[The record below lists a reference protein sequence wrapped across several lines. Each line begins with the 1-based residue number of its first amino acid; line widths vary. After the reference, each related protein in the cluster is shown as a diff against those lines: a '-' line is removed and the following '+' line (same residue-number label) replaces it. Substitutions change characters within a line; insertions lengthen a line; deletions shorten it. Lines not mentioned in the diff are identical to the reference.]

1 MIRSTPAVDQC
12 LGKAKGAANLLGYW
26 KEISLRP
33 LLTSATLLGCWGF
46 ASWLVAASAGEVRM
60 VEESGSSYVV
70 VDTSDA
76 NSDEVLAMLAA
87 HFEFAI
93 EPSAR
98 TGQPVRYSGRLEG
111 SLDQLLERLLRHQ
124 GHLIV
129 RSAQARA
136 GISLVVLL
144 EAKGG
149 APAPTVAG
157 AVAALKAKLKLQ
169 EPTQSRD
176 KPGE

>member
-1 MIRSTPAVDQC
+1 
-12 LGKAKGAANLLGYW
+12 LLGYW
-26 KEISLRP
+26 KAISPRP
-33 LLTSATLLGCWGF
+33 ILTSATLLGCWGF
-46 ASWLVAASAGEVRM
+46 ACWLVAASAGEARVI
-60 VEESGSSYVV
+60 EERGPSYVV
-70 VDTSDA
+70 IDTSDA
-76 NSDEVLAMLAA
+76 NADEVLAVLAA

-98 TGQPVRYSGRLEG
+98 IGQPVRYSGRLEG
-111 SLDQLLERLLRHQ
+111 SVDQLLDRLLRHQ

-149 APAPTVAG
+149 GPAPTVAG

-169 EPTQSRD
+169 EPTPSREE
-176 KPGE
+176 PRE